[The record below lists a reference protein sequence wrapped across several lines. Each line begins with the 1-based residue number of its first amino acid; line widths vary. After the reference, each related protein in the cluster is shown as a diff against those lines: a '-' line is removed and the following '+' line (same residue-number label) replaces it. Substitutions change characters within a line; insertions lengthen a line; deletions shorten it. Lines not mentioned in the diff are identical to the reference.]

1 MTFTFCHLMHQNS
14 KSLSDCFFKDPFH
27 CPELFSQGE
36 FNHAGLIYTPMKPII
51 RIQSIL
57 WLTVYFKAFSFHLP
71 LPTICVRT
79 ARDRNRSVIVS
90 HL

>member
-36 FNHAGLIYTPMKPII
+36 FNHAGLIYTPMKH
-51 RIQSIL
+51 SEIL
-57 WLTVYFKAFSFHLP
+57 NFLTNYQ
-71 LPTICVRT
+71 
-79 ARDRNRSVIVS
+79 DSVHFVINC
-90 HL
+90 LF